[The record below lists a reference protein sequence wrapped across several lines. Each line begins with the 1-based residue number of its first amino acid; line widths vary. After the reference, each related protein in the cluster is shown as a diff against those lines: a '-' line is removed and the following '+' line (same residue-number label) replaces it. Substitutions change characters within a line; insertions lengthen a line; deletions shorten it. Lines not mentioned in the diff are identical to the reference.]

1 VESIQY
7 EDSPHHT
14 RRPDFGDGLNTLDT
28 ILLDLGAIIGIMLL
42 FLVGEI
48 TDGMVLR
55 LYLLLEVA
63 LDLGWASRSG
73 HFLLMKPS
81 SSNDDQRAGNRVVK
95 KVKKYHEWVTLGR
108 GPSYLRRWHE
118 GT

>member
-1 VESIQY
+1 LESIQD

-14 RRPDFGDGLNTLDT
+14 RRPDFGDSLDTLDT
-28 ILLDLGAIIGIMLL
+28 ILFDLRAIIGIMFL

-48 TDGMVLR
+48 IDDMVLR

-63 LDLGWASRSG
+63 LDLGRASGSG
-73 HFLLMKPS
+73 HAFFLMRYL

-95 KVKKYHEWVTLGR
+95 KVKKCHEWVTLG
-108 GPSYLRRWHE
+108 
-118 GT
+118 